1 MTDGELAVIG
11 LGSAGSM
18 ALWQAAGLSREVVG
32 FEARSPG
39 HGRSAVGGDSRLF
52 RMTFREQ
59 HDLSPVLES
68 SLNRWRE
75 LEAESGQEILTQ
87 CGGLSIGDRR
97 GGYVDAILRN
107 VQETGAP
114 HTVLDAAALRA
125 RYPQHRVGD
134 DDAAVFDPRAGFL
147 RTDRA
152 VLSAVAAAEGRGAMV
167 LASTPVDE
175 LHEDA
180 NGVRVVSGSSSWT
193 FERVVVASG
202 GWSGHLLP
210 APVADVVEPRRIFLT
225 WFLARE
231 PASYTPDRFPIFIRI
246 QDGLSMYGTPS
257 LDGATVKATLDG
269 RGAPAS
275 AAGDVDRELTDA
287 EAAESELTV
296 GAFLPGLAPSIVRSD
311 AYPDLY
317 TADSR
322 PLIGAVPGRP
332 RTFVATGFSGAGF
345 KIASGVGS
353 LIARQALGHPVPPE
367 LEDTLRFADP
377 GRFATVSRG
386 VTRLE

>member
-18 ALWQAAGLSREVVG
+18 ALWQAAKLSGGGGVVG
-32 FEARSPG
+32 FEARTPA

-59 HDLSPVLES
+59 HDLAPLLAS
-68 SLNRWRE
+68 SLGLWRE
-75 LEAESGQEILTQ
+75 LESDSGQEILTQ

-97 GGYVDAILRN
+97 GGYVEAILRN
-107 VQETGAP
+107 VRETGAP

-125 RYPQHRVGD
+125 RYPQHRVSD
-134 DDAAVFDPRAGFL
+134 DDAAVLDPRAGFL

-152 VLSAVAAAEGRGAMV
+152 VLSAVAAAESLGAQV
-167 LASTPVDE
+167 LASTPVDA

-180 NGVRVVSGSSSWT
+180 HGVRVVSGSSSWT
-193 FERVVVASG
+193 FERVIVAAG
-202 GWSGHLLP
+202 GWSRHLLP
-210 APVADVVEPRRIFLT
+210 TAVADAVEPRRNFLT

-246 QDGLSMYGTPS
+246 QERLSMYGAPS

-269 RGAPAS
+269 RGGPVPNPE
-275 AAGDVDRELTDA
+275 DLDRELTDA
-287 EAAESELTV
+287 EVAETELTV
-296 GAFLPGLAPSIVRSD
+296 REFLPGLVPSIVRSD
-311 AYPDLY
+311 SYPDLY
-317 TADSR
+317 TADRR
-322 PLIGAVPGRP
+322 PLIGTVPGRP
-332 RTFVATGFSGAGF
+332 RTYVATGFSGAGF

-353 LIARQALGHPVPPE
+353 LIARRALSDPTHPD

-377 GRFATVSRG
+377 GRFASTMAR
-386 VTRLE
+386 

>member
-18 ALWQAAGLSREVVG
+18 TLWQAATLSAGVVG
-32 FEARSPG
+32 FEARTPG

-59 HDLSPVLES
+59 HDLSPLLES
-68 SLNRWRE
+68 SLRLWRE
-75 LEAESGQEILTQ
+75 LESGSGQEILTQ

-97 GGYVDAILRN
+97 GGYIDAILRN
-107 VQETGAP
+107 VRDTGAP

-125 RYPQHRVGD
+125 RYPQHRVSD
-134 DDAAVFDPRAGFL
+134 DDAAVLDPRAGFL

-152 VLSAVAAAEGRGAMV
+152 VLSAVAAAESLGAQI
-167 LASTPVDE
+167 LTSTPVDA

-180 NGVRVVSGSSSWT
+180 HGVRVVSGSSSWT
-193 FERVVVASG
+193 FARVVVAAG
-202 GWSGHLLP
+202 GWSRHLLP
-210 APVADVVEPRRIFLT
+210 APVAGAVEPHREFLT
-225 WFLARE
+225 WFLAPDPE
-231 PASYTPDRFPIFIRI
+231 SFAPDRFPVFIRI
-246 QDGLSMYGTPS
+246 QGGLSMYGAPS

-275 AAGDVDRELTDA
+275 NPGELARELTVR
-287 EAAESELTV
+287 E
-296 GAFLPGLAPSIVRSD
+296 FLPGLVPSIVRSD

-317 TADSR
+317 TTDRR
-322 PLIGAVPGRP
+322 PLIGTLPGRP
-332 RTFVATGFSGAGF
+332 RTYLATGFSGAGF

-353 LIARQALGHPVPPE
+353 LIARRALDHPTHPD
-367 LEDTLRFADP
+367 LEGTLRFADP
-377 GRFATVSRG
+377 GRFASTMAR
-386 VTRLE
+386 

>member
-11 LGSAGSM
+11 LGSVGSM

-59 HDLSPVLES
+59 HDLTPVLES
-68 SLNRWRE
+68 SLRRWRE

-87 CGGLSIGDRR
+87 CGGLSIGDRH
-97 GGYVDAILRN
+97 GGYVDAVLRN
-107 VQETGAP
+107 VKNTGAP
-114 HTVLDAAALRA
+114 HTLLDAAELRA
-125 RYPQHRVGD
+125 CYPQHQVGD
-134 DDAAVFDPRAGFL
+134 DAAAVFDPRAGFL

-152 VLSAVAAAEGRGAMV
+152 VLSAVAAAESRGARI
-167 LASTPVDE
+167 LSSTPVDA

-193 FERVVVASG
+193 FERVIVAAG

-210 APVADVVEPRRIFLT
+210 SAVAGVVAPRRIILT
-225 WFLARE
+225 WFLARD

-269 RGAPAS
+269 RGAPAT
-275 AAGDVDRELTDA
+275 AAGDVDRELTDT
-287 EAAESELTV
+287 EVAESELTV

-311 AYPDLY
+311 SYPDLY
-317 TADSR
+317 TTDSR
-322 PLIGAVPGRP
+322 PLIGTVPGRP
-332 RTFVATGFSGAGF
+332 RTYIATGFSGAGF
-345 KIASGVGS
+345 KIASGVGA
-353 LIARQALGHPVPPE
+353 LIARQALGRQIASA
-367 LEDTLRFADP
+367 LEDTLTFAAPDRF
-377 GRFATVSRG
+377 TQ
-386 VTRLE
+386 